1 MNRCLSVIPLLV
13 NLLSVLV
20 MSASAAEMSSTNYR
34 ITTTVMS
41 GSSGRMGS
49 SNFQMNSTLGQP
61 SPLIE
66 QGMDPYSDNYGLLP
80 GFWYTLTPV
89 ALDFCECNLNTDS
102 SCNILDYQLFIQ
114 KWGATNCN
122 DPGVYC
128 ACDLNADG
136 KCNILD
142 YQVFI
147 QDWGRTDCP

>member
-13 NLLSVLV
+13 TLLSVLV

-89 ALDFCECNLNTDS
+89 ALDFCECNLNTDN